1 MLADTNRGR
10 VSQRTVEDEALLD
23 ATQACVLAV
32 GVRRTTM
39 TDVARRAGVSR
50 MTLYRRYA
58 DVTSLMQGLMTR
70 EFTQIIGEVD
80 AEVAGLASARER
92 VVEAAVLGVERL
104 TRHPLFLRIVDVDP
118 ELLLPYLTTRRGAF
132 QRAVVGVFEARLA
145 DGVAEGSIAI
155 ADPAVAA
162 RTIELALRGFAFQ
175 AVASAAPRERER
187 ELGELRVML
196 DCYLAPHA
204 SGRGRSGTGRGR
216 KARGDELALPG
227 DETLAAGQARA
238 SRSRGRGG
246 RR

>member
-1 MLADTNRGR
+1 

-58 DVTSLMQGLMTR
+58 DVTSLMQALMTR
-70 EFTQIIGEVD
+70 EFTQILDEV
-80 AEVAGLASARER
+80 ERAGVSLSNAREQVVASA
-92 VVEAAVLGVERL
+92 VEGVDRL

-118 ELLLPYLTTRRGAF
+118 ELLLPYITTRRGAF
-132 QRAVVGVFEARLA
+132 QRAVVDAMEARLVEGVA
-145 DGVAEGSIAI
+145 DGSVAVDDA
-155 ADPAVAA
+155 AAAA

-175 AVASAAPRERER
+175 TLAPGVAKEREQ
-187 ELGELRVML
+187 ELDELRRML
-196 DCYLAPHA
+196 DRYLAPP
-204 SGRGRSGTGRGR
+204 SGKDT
-216 KARGDELALPG
+216 
-227 DETLAAGQARA
+227 
-238 SRSRGRGG
+238 

>member
-1 MLADTNRGR
+1 

-58 DVTSLMQGLMTR
+58 DVTSLMQALMTR
-70 EFTQIIGEVD
+70 EFTQIIGEVEAD
-80 AEVAGLASARER
+80 VTALPSARER
-92 VVEAAVLGVERL
+92 LVAAAVSGVDRL

-118 ELLLPYLTTRRGAF
+118 ELLLPYITTRRGAF
-132 QRAVVGVFEARLA
+132 QRAAVEAFAVRLLE
-145 DGVAEGSIAI
+145 GVAEGSIAVPD
-155 ADPAVAA
+155 ADAAA

-175 AVASAAPRERER
+175 ALAPGATRERER
-187 ELGELRVML
+187 ELAELRRML
-196 DCYLAPHA
+196 GRYLAPVPERDRQA
-204 SGRGRSGTGRGR
+204 P
-216 KARGDELALPG
+216 GDELALPG
-227 DETLAAGQARA
+227 DETLAAGRAQRARGA
-238 SRSRGRGG
+238 

>member
-1 MLADTNRGR
+1 

-58 DVTSLMQGLMTR
+58 DVTSLLQALMTR
-70 EFTQIIGEVD
+70 EFTQIIGEVE
-80 AEVAGLASARER
+80 AEVAALPTVRER
-92 VVEAAVLGVERL
+92 LVAAAVLGVDRL

-132 QRAVVGVFEARLA
+132 QRAAVGVFDTRLA
-145 DGVAEGSIAI
+145 AGVAEGSIAV
-155 ADPAVAA
+155 ADPAAAA

-175 AVASAAPRERER
+175 ALAAGAERER
-187 ELGELRVML
+187 EQELAELRLLL
-196 DCYLAPHA
+196 DRYLAPAGPPPLRGAGA
-204 SGRGRSGTGRGR
+204 SGSAATSAH
-216 KARGDELALPG
+216 ARRR
-227 DETLAAGQARA
+227 ARTA
-238 SRSRGRGG
+238 R
-246 RR
+246 

>member
-1 MLADTNRGR
+1 

-58 DVTSLMQGLMTR
+58 DVTSLLQALMTR
-70 EFTQIIGEVD
+70 EFTQILGEVER
-80 AEVAGLASARER
+80 ATASLPSARER
-92 VVEAAVLGVERL
+92 VVASAVAGVDGL

-118 ELLLPYLTTRRGAF
+118 ELLLPYITTRRGAF
-132 QRAVVGVFEARLA
+132 QRAVVEAIEARLA
-145 DGVAEGSIAI
+145 EGVGEGSIAV
-155 ADPAVAA
+155 ADPAAAA

-175 AVASAAPRERER
+175 ALAPGAERER
-187 ELGELRVML
+187 EQELAELGRML
-196 DCYLAPHA
+196 AAYLAPA
-204 SGRGRSGTGRGR
+204 GSRRGRQ
-216 KARGDELALPG
+216 ARGDELALPG

-238 SRSRGRGG
+238 PRSRGA